1 MKSYPIKLT
10 LTIISSVSLI
20 TLLAGKV
27 SAITEL
33 PLQIANYSTTS
44 IAQAETTP
52 DIDLLAKT
60 IRDFLQ
66 SDRYLTESE
75 SLVSARTEGFDVKFN
90 IKTKTIAQSGRKF
103 RSEITFTEQGD
114 KGKSTRLVIS
124 DGEQV
129 WIYRPDLKQYAVTS
143 YTDFRES
150 FLIGISSLMFI
161 EFPEDARQPIAQSE
175 NSKSTLQEAGLTN
188 LKELQQEQRTVDGE
202 ELSIYTYKDSRE
214 GFTFSGFI
222 QPQTANLKQ
231 LEMRGNSEGLDIV
244 VTEKILA
251 RTTAPA
257 IDAQTF
263 TFTPPAGVKKVESL
277 SISPF

>member
-1 MKSYPIKLT
+1 MKIYPIKLT

-27 SAITEL
+27 AAITEP

-60 IRDFLQ
+60 IRDFFQ

-75 SLVSARTEGFDVKFN
+75 SFLSAKTNGFEVNIN

-103 RSEITFTEQGD
+103 RSEITLIQARESKQINH
-114 KGKSTRLVIS
+114 LVIS
-124 DGEQV
+124 DGKQV

-143 YTDFRES
+143 YAAFKES
-150 FLIGISSLMFI
+150 FFIGLSSLMFVEI
-161 EFPEDARQPIAQSE
+161 PKDTREEIAQAE
-175 NSKSTLQEAGLTN
+175 NSQSIVQGFGLTN
-188 LKELQQEQRTVDGE
+188 ESGLQQEQRTVDGE
-202 ELSIYTYKDSRE
+202 ELSIYSYKDSKD
-214 GFTFSGFI
+214 GLTFSGFI

-244 VTEKILA
+244 ITEKILA

-263 TFTPPAGVKKVESL
+263 TFTPPAGVKKVGSL

>member
-1 MKSYPIKLT
+1 MYPIKLT

-27 SAITEL
+27 SAITES
-33 PLQIANYSTTS
+33 PLQIANYPATT
-44 IAQAETTP
+44 IAQTETKT
-52 DIDLLAKT
+52 DLELLAKT

-66 SDRYLTESE
+66 SSSYLTESE
-75 SLVSARTEGFDVKFN
+75 YLFNAKMQGTDLSFN
-90 IKTKTIAQSGRKF
+90 IKTKTITQSGRKF

-114 KGKSTRLVIS
+114 KEKSTRLVIS
-124 DGEQV
+124 DGKQV

-143 YTDFRES
+143 YAAFEES
-150 FLIGISSLMFI
+150 FLIGLSSLTFVEI
-161 EFPEDARQPIAQSE
+161 PEDVRQSIAQSE
-175 NSKSTLQEAGLTN
+175 NSKFIVEEFGLTN
-188 LKELQQEQRTVDGE
+188 LKELQQEQRRVDGE

-231 LEMRGNSEGLDIV
+231 LEMRGKIAGLDIV
-244 VTEKILA
+244 ITEKILQ

-263 TFTPPAGVKKVESL
+263 TFTPPAGVKKVRSL